1 MTALNLTTFLVIVIS
16 SMVILVFRDW
26 RINTISLGIQ
36 YLAVFSLVTLSWP
49 VGMAVIKVIVGWMA
63 VAIIG
68 FTCLRHMKE
77 TNINEPQAAFFFRG
91 LLGLV
96 VIFVIFVSAPT
107 LQNAMFPSLDV
118 FIIQSGLMLIGMALM
133 QLGTSSEPY
142 LNIIS
147 LLSLLAGFEVIHA
160 GVELSTLLT
169 GLLVIVNLG
178 LALAGVYF
186 IIQTNEPLLYAENED
201 AK

>member
-1 MTALNLTTFLVIVIS
+1 MTPLNLITFIIIVIT

-26 RINTISLGIQ
+26 RINTISLGVQ
-36 YLAVFSLVTLSWP
+36 YLAVFGLVTLSWP
-49 VGMAVIKVIVGWMA
+49 VGMAVIKIVVGWMA
-63 VAIIG
+63 VAAIG
-68 FTCLRHMKE
+68 FTCLRHMPK
-77 TNINEPQAAFFFRG
+77 TIIYEPPAAFFFRG

-96 VIFVIFVSAPT
+96 MIFIIFVSAPI
-107 LQNAMFPSLDV
+107 LQNAMFPSLNV
-118 FIIQSGLMLIGMALM
+118 FIVQSGLMLIGMALM

-147 LLSLLAGFEVIHA
+147 LLSLLAGFEIIHA
-160 GVELSTLLT
+160 GIELSTLLT
-169 GLLVIVNLG
+169 GLMVIVNLG

-186 IIQTNEPLLYAENED
+186 IIQTNEQLSSTEKED

>member
-1 MTALNLTTFLVIVIS
+1 MTALNLTTFIIIVIT

-26 RINTISLGIQ
+26 RINTISLGVQ
-36 YLAVFSLVTLSWP
+36 YLAVFGLVTLSWP

-63 VAIIG
+63 VAAIG
-68 FTCLRHMKE
+68 FTCLRHMNE
-77 TNINEPQAAFFFRG
+77 TATNEPPAAFIFRG

-96 VIFVIFVSAPT
+96 VIFVIFVSAPPV
-107 LQNAMFPSLDV
+107 QSAMFPGLDV
-118 FIIQSGLMLIGMALM
+118 FIIQSGLMLIGIALM

-160 GVELSTLLT
+160 GIELSTLLT
-169 GLLVIVNLG
+169 GLMVIVNLG

-186 IIQTNEPLLYAENED
+186 IIQANEPISSAKKED